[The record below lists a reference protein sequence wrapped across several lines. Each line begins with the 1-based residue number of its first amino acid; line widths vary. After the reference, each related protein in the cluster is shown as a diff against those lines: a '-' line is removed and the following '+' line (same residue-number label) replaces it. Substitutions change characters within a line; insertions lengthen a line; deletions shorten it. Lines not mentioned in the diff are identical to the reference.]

1 MPYLPAAFDTYERLR
16 RSRVEKITARGAR
29 INHAKAPGPVARRLM
44 PILLPLMFNTMNLEK
59 SMGEEQRHIIDWST
73 PVAAA

>member
-1 MPYLPAAFDTYERLR
+1 
-16 RSRVEKITARGAR
+16 
-29 INHAKAPGPVARRLM
+29 M